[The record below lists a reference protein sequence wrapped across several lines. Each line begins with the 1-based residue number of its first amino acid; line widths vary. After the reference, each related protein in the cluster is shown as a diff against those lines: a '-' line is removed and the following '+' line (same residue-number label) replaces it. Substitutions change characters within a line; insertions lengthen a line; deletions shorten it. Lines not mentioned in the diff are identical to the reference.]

1 MGDNVDS
8 GGHGLPFFK
17 TVPDK
22 SPIAL
27 NGVQDNWAKVRYE
40 KCEIQAK
47 VRYEKCEKNGKVR
60 YEKC

>member
-40 KCEIQAK
+40 KCE
-47 VRYEKCEKNGKVR
+47 RTEKFATKSVDVDVAPVV
-60 YEKC
+60 